1 MNQSNNKDFET
12 TSTSMAN
19 NLEPTP
25 PHGEFSALLRPDCGD
40 SGLLSPLHQRQ
51 LEEPS
56 PEGSQGRSS
65 PNTTTS
71 TASST
76 SVTMTAVSRISEL
89 HRFTP
94 RLPSSCPR
102 VQLAPKK
109 AKSPNSAE
117 CCMNPKRVSSRVLE
131 IPGTRVFVDCCN
143 INRTVVERL
152 KKKGVL
158 LKLNY
163 NFRESKESILGKVDP
178 PPTGQA
184 GIVKDHRGRA
194 HLITAQHNVS
204 NFFQIVGKD
213 NNALGHYFE
222 FVEACAVVEGSDRE
236 LPVDFEHQSIEQ
248 SKIKPLKL
256 TKFSSWKHGW
266 DVTTGPVIDFP
277 SENQTLWRK
286 VKTSYRSPWYK
297 PWQRQVA
304 RLSYSASILQE
315 AMLEMARPDFLYQ
328 VGQCVAMVVSSVG
341 LTETATP
348 KNVDSTWTNEI
359 DRLSQHQCDIIY
371 GPPGVVS
378 IYTGKITKVHDHHL
392 EHDIN
397 TYEGCSGGLLVLLDC
412 QDQLTSV
419 LKGDLDKAI
428 ALHVG
433 YDDLAASNIAL
444 KINKGPKKPAWS
456 LPLPKLNWK

>member
-1 MNQSNNKDFET
+1 MNQSNNKYFET

-25 PHGEFSALLRPDCGD
+25 PHGECSSLLRPDCGD
-40 SGLLSPLHQRQ
+40 SGLPSPLHPRQ

-65 PNTTTS
+65 PNTTAS

-76 SVTMTAVSRISEL
+76 SVSMTAASRISEL
-89 HRFTP
+89 HQFTP

-102 VQLAPKK
+102 VPLAPEK
-109 AKSPNSAE
+109 ANSPNSAE
-117 CCMNPKRVSSRVLE
+117 CCMNPERISSRVLE

-158 LKLNY
+158 LTLNY
-163 NFRESKESILGKVDP
+163 NFGESKEFSVGKMDP
-178 PPTGQA
+178 PGTGQA

-194 HLITAQHNVS
+194 RLFTARHNVS
-204 NFFQIVGKD
+204 NFFQIVGKGH
-213 NNALGHYFE
+213 NAPEYYFE
-222 FVEACAVVEGSDRE
+222 IVQACAVMEGSDRKCV
-236 LPVDFEHQSIEQ
+236 VDFKHQNIEQ

-256 TKFSSWKHGW
+256 TEISTWKHGW

-277 SENQTLWRK
+277 SENQTSWRK
-286 VKTSYRSPWYK
+286 VKTRYRSPWYK

-304 RLSYSASILQE
+304 YLSCSASILQE
-315 AMLEMARPDFLYQ
+315 AMLEMARPDFPYQ

-348 KNVDSTWTNEI
+348 NNVNSIWTNET

-371 GPPGVVS
+371 GPSGVIS
-378 IYTGKITKVHDHHL
+378 IYTGKITKVHDHYL

-433 YDDLAASNIAL
+433 YDDFAASNIAL
-444 KINKGPKKPAWS
+444 KINKGPKKPAWC
-456 LPLPKLNWK
+456 LRLPKLN